1 MNCTVVRFLYDQFHK
16 LNDEFSRCIGDR
28 GEFRGIFERFRR
40 RHQAISRSVQEAD
53 RFLMI
58 TNLALFCGEIAN
70 IVLIVYTAIFHQN
83 YIMSFGAQA
92 AVVYLTW
99 LGVNVLALSL
109 AAALAAIIN
118 HIVSNT

>member
-1 MNCTVVRFLYDQFHK
+1 MMSSADVSVIKASFLESS
-16 LNDEFSRCIGDR
+16 NVSV
-28 GEFRGIFERFRR
+28 

-58 TNLALFCGEIAN
+58 TNLAWFCGEIAN

-99 LGVNVLALSL
+99 LGLNVLGLSL
-109 AAALAAIIN
+109 AAGLAAIIN
-118 HIVSNT
+118 HIVSNTYCLCLML